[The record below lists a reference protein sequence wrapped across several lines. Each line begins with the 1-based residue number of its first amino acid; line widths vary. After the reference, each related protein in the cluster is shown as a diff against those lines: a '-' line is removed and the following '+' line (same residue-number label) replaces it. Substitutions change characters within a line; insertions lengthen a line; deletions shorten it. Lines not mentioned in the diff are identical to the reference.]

1 MTREEFERELK
12 SLEVQISDLQYKK
25 RKLYQQFS
33 ENNPYKHLS
42 GKTVQIVRNYRN
54 VSTKSEPFIFERVV
68 VDDNGFISAYG
79 RVGKREVAFS
89 LTSNNTEIVEV

>member
-12 SLEVQISDLQYKK
+12 SLNVQISDLEYKK
-25 RKLYQQFS
+25 RRLYQRFS
-33 ENNPYKHLS
+33 ENNPYRHLS
-42 GKTVQIVRNYRN
+42 GKTVQIVKTFKN

-68 VDDNGFISAYG
+68 ADDNGFISAYG

-89 LTSNNTEIVEV
+89 VSNNTEIVEV